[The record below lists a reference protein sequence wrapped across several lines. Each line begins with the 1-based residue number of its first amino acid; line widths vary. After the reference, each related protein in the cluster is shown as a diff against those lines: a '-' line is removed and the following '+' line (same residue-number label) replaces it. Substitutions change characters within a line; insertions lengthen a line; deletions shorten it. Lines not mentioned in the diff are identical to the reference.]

1 MLFVGVAAAGAGW
14 WWHRFLTSIIHA
26 RADEGE
32 LGEDELPAGGPLFG
46 VLSTG
51 YLRFQRVVA
60 VAIIVLGAALAL
72 LALGLF

>member
-1 MLFVGVAAAGAGW
+1 MLLVGLAAAGAGW
-14 WWHRFLTSIIHA
+14 WWHRFLTGIIVA

-32 LGEDELPAGGPLFG
+32 LGEGELPAGGPLFG
-46 VLSTG
+46 TLSTG

-60 VAIIVLGAALAL
+60 VGIIAAGVALAV

>member
-26 RADEGE
+26 RADEG
-32 LGEDELPAGGPLFG
+32 ELPAGGPLFG